1 MRAKTGDWLV
11 IKGARVDSPEQR
23 GRILDVRTD
32 DGTPPYVVR
41 WLNDDHV
48 STVFPGPDALVV
60 SAEELRVAD
69 EEARTR
75 LWASRAAR
83 RQDGGAE
90 AVDHV
95 RPE

>member
-11 IKGARVDSPEQR
+11 VKGTRVDSPDQR

-60 SAEELRVAD
+60 SADELRVAD
-69 EEARTR
+69 EAARTR

-83 RQDGGAE
+83 RHDGATE
-90 AVDHV
+90 AMSHV
-95 RPE
+95 RPD